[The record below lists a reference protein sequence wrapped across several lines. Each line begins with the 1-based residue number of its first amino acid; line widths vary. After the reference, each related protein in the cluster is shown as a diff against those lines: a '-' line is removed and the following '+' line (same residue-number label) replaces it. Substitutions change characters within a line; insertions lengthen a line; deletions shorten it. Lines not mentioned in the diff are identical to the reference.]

1 MKTTMILRAVAV
13 GLAWSAAAAF
23 GQQRVVQP
31 SPAYYPA
38 APASAQPV
46 YYAPAPAPTGARPV
60 YYAPATAPAGAQPVY
75 YAPQPAPQMALNPTF
90 AEFEE
95 EEEGF
100 YWFWGSK
107 WPGLA
112 LGPKIGTTGLGL
124 DLVFG
129 VTSWLNLR
137 SGFNWGDISLETP
150 ISGVDYDTDI
160 TATSLPLLVD
170 VHFGGHFRI
179 SGGIFFQTGSS
190 ADLLST
196 PTTPVQIGAHTY
208 GPDVVGTLTGEIEV
222 ADTISPYIGIGF
234 GNAVGEEQLLTF
246 MMDIGVVFQSY
257 DVTLTSNGA
266 GMTAALDTFRN
277 DMVLEEQTLQN
288 DVDNFEIYPVFT
300 LGVAYHF

>member
-1 MKTTMILRAVAV
+1 MKMTMILRAVAM

-23 GQQRVVQP
+23 GQQRMVQP

-38 APASAQPV
+38 APAGAQPV
-46 YYAPAPAPTGARPV
+46 YYAP
-60 YYAPATAPAGAQPVY
+60 APAGAQPVY
-75 YAPQPAPQMALNPTF
+75 YAPQPMPAGAQPVYYVPQPAPQLAMAPAF
-90 AEFEE
+90 VEIEE
-95 EEEGF
+95 EDEGY

-112 LGPKIGTTGLGL
+112 LGPKIGTTGLGF

-129 VTSWLNLR
+129 VASWLNLR
-137 SGFNWGDISLETP
+137 SGFSFGDLSLETP

-160 TATSLPLLVD
+160 TITSLPLLVD
-170 VHFGGHFRI
+170 IHFGGNFRI

-196 PTTPVQIGAHTY
+196 PTEAVQIGAHTY
-208 GPDVVGTLTGEIEV
+208 APDVVGTLTGEIEV
-222 ADTISPYIGIGF
+222 SDVVSPYIGIGF
-234 GNAVGEEQLLTF
+234 GNAVGEDQLLTF

-266 GMTAALDTFRN
+266 GMTTKLDTFRK
-277 DMVLEEQTLQN
+277 DMVLEEQTIQD
-288 DVDNFEIYPVFT
+288 DVDNFAIYPVIT